1 MEENKDEEIVKEQD
15 EDTAKDVSED
25 TEEKK
30 SSEVEKDESEA
41 GAEAEEISE
50 EPLNGDEEEEE
61 EDDEEDEAEAASEDR
76 SDELEKRYM
85 SLYAEYDNYRKR
97 TQKEKE
103 NLYADAV
110 ADVTTE
116 FLTVIDN
123 IDRAVTNAKGADEN
137 SIDKVIEGIE
147 LLGRQAGDV
156 LTKIG
161 VEEIK
166 TERGEKFDPNIHEA
180 VMHVEDDDLG
190 EQEIAMVFSKGYM
203 YKGKVIRHVVVQVAN

>member
-1 MEENKDEEIVKEQD
+1 MEENKDEEILNAQEEENSEATAEEAAPEEKETEDTVKET
-15 EDTAKDVSED
+15 E
-25 TEEKK
+25 TEETEE
-30 SSEVEKDESEA
+30 SS
-41 GAEAEEISE
+41 EAEEAAEDSDKKSE
-50 EPLNGDEEEEE
+50 
-61 EDDEEDEAEAASEDR
+61 
-76 SDELEKRYM
+76 ELEKRYM

-110 ADVTTE
+110 ADVAKE
-116 FLTVIDN
+116 FLAVIDN
-123 IDRAVTNAKGADEN
+123 IDRAVETAKGADEN

-147 LLGRQAGDV
+147 LLGRQAGDI

-166 TERGEKFDPNIHEA
+166 AERGEKFDPNLHEA
-180 VMHVEDDDLG
+180 VMHVEDEDLG
-190 EQEIAMVFSKGYM
+190 EQEIAMVFTKGYM

>member
-1 MEENKDEEIVKEQD
+1 MEENKDEEILNAQEEKNSEATAEEAAPEEKETEDTVKE
-15 EDTAKDVSED
+15 T
-25 TEEKK
+25 
-30 SSEVEKDESEA
+30 
-41 GAEAEEISE
+41 EAEETE
-50 EPLNGDEEEEE
+50 ESS
-61 EDDEEDEAEAASEDR
+61 EAEEAAEDSDKKSE
-76 SDELEKRYM
+76 ELEKRYM

-110 ADVTTE
+110 ADVAKE
-116 FLTVIDN
+116 FLAVIDN
-123 IDRAVTNAKGADEN
+123 IDRAVETAKGADEN

-147 LLGRQAGDV
+147 LLGRQAGDI

-166 TERGEKFDPNIHEA
+166 AERGEKFDPNFHEA
-180 VMHVEDDDLG
+180 VMHVEDEDLG
-190 EQEIAMVFSKGYM
+190 EQEIAMVFTKGYM

>member
-1 MEENKDEEIVKEQD
+1 MEENKDEEILKEQ
-15 EDTAKDVSED
+15 EEEVSEETENEETAASAEGSEETVEETGE
-25 TEEKK
+25 TEE
-30 SSEVEKDESEA
+30 S
-41 GAEAEEISE
+41 AEAEEAA
-50 EPLNGDEEEEE
+50 
-61 EDDEEDEAEAASEDR
+61 EDSDNKAE
-76 SDELEKRYM
+76 ELEKRYM

-110 ADVTTE
+110 ADVAKE
-116 FLTVIDN
+116 FLAVLDN
-123 IDRAVTNAKGADEN
+123 IDRAVETAKGADEN

-147 LLGRQAGDV
+147 LLGRQAGDI

-166 TERGEKFDPNIHEA
+166 TERGEKFDPNLHEA
-180 VMHVEDDDLG
+180 VMHVEDEDLG
-190 EQEIAMVFSKGYM
+190 EQEIAMVFTKGYM

>member
-1 MEENKDEEIVKEQD
+1 MEENKDEEILNAQ
-15 EDTAKDVSED
+15 
-25 TEEKK
+25 EE
-30 SSEVEKDESEA
+30 ENSEA
-41 GAEAEEISE
+41 PAEETEKEAKEAEETVE
-50 EPLNGDEEEEE
+50 EAEEEETE
-61 EDDEEDEAEAASEDR
+61 ESSEAEEAAEDSDKKSE
-76 SDELEKRYM
+76 ELEKRYM

-110 ADVTTE
+110 ADVAKE
-116 FLTVIDN
+116 FLAVIDN
-123 IDRAVTNAKGADEN
+123 IDRAVETAKGADEN

-147 LLGRQAGDV
+147 LLGRQAGDI

-166 TERGEKFDPNIHEA
+166 AERGEKFDPNFHEA
-180 VMHVEDDDLG
+180 VMHVEDEDLG
-190 EQEIAMVFSKGYM
+190 EQEIAMVFTKGYM

>member
-1 MEENKDEEIVKEQD
+1 MEENKDEEILNAQEEETSEEAEA
-15 EDTAKDVSED
+15 EDTVVAEE
-25 TEEKK
+25 TEEAA
-30 SSEVEKDESEA
+30 ETEES
-41 GAEAEEISE
+41 AEAEEAA
-50 EPLNGDEEEEE
+50 
-61 EDDEEDEAEAASEDR
+61 ED
-76 SDELEKRYM
+76 SDSKSAELEKRYM

-110 ADVTTE
+110 ADVAKE
-116 FLTVIDN
+116 FLAVIDN
-123 IDRAVTNAKGADEN
+123 IDRAVATAKDADEN
-137 SIDKVIEGIE
+137 SVAKVIEGIE
-147 LLGRQAGDV
+147 LLGKQAGDI

-166 TERGEKFDPNIHEA
+166 ADRGEKFDPNLHEA

-190 EQEIAMVFSKGYM
+190 EQEIAMVFTKGYM

>member
-1 MEENKDEEIVKEQD
+1 MEENKDEEILNAQEEENSEATAEEAAPEEKETEDTVKE
-15 EDTAKDVSED
+15 T
-25 TEEKK
+25 
-30 SSEVEKDESEA
+30 
-41 GAEAEEISE
+41 EAEETE
-50 EPLNGDEEEEE
+50 ESS
-61 EDDEEDEAEAASEDR
+61 EAEEAAEDSDKKSE
-76 SDELEKRYM
+76 ELEKRYM

-110 ADVTTE
+110 ADVAKE
-116 FLTVIDN
+116 FLAVIDN
-123 IDRAVTNAKGADEN
+123 IDRAVETAKGADEN

-147 LLGRQAGDV
+147 LLGRQAGDI

-166 TERGEKFDPNIHEA
+166 AERGEKFDPNFHEA
-180 VMHVEDDDLG
+180 VMHVEDEDLG
-190 EQEIAMVFSKGYM
+190 EQEIAMVFTKGYM

>member
-1 MEENKDEEIVKEQD
+1 MEENKDEEILNAQEEENSEATAEEAAPEEKETEDTVKE
-15 EDTAKDVSED
+15 T
-25 TEEKK
+25 
-30 SSEVEKDESEA
+30 
-41 GAEAEEISE
+41 EAEETE
-50 EPLNGDEEEEE
+50 ESS
-61 EDDEEDEAEAASEDR
+61 EAEEAAEDSDKKSE
-76 SDELEKRYM
+76 ELEKRYM

-110 ADVTTE
+110 ADVAKE
-116 FLTVIDN
+116 FLAVIDN
-123 IDRAVTNAKGADEN
+123 IDRAVETAKGADEN

-147 LLGRQAGDV
+147 LLGRQAGDI

-166 TERGEKFDPNIHEA
+166 AERGEKFDPNLHEA
-180 VMHVEDDDLG
+180 VMHVEDEDLG
-190 EQEIAMVFSKGYM
+190 EQEIAMVFTKGYM

>member
-1 MEENKDEEIVKEQD
+1 MEENKDEEILKEQ
-15 EDTAKDVSED
+15 EEEVSEEAKAEETAASAEE
-25 TEEKK
+25 TEETADGA
-30 SSEVEKDESEA
+30 EEKEES
-41 GAEAEEISE
+41 AEAEEAAEDSDNKSE
-50 EPLNGDEEEEE
+50 
-61 EDDEEDEAEAASEDR
+61 
-76 SDELEKRYM
+76 ELEKRYM

-110 ADVTTE
+110 ADVAKE
-116 FLTVIDN
+116 FLAVLDN
-123 IDRAVTNAKGADEN
+123 IDRAVETAKGADEK

-147 LLGRQAGDV
+147 LLGRQAGDI

-166 TERGEKFDPNIHEA
+166 AERGEKFDPNFHEA
-180 VMHVEDDDLG
+180 VMHVEDEDLG
-190 EQEIAMVFSKGYM
+190 EQEIAMVFTKGYM

>member
-1 MEENKDEEIVKEQD
+1 MEENKDEEILNAQEEENSEATAEEAAPEEKETEDTVKE
-15 EDTAKDVSED
+15 T
-25 TEEKK
+25 
-30 SSEVEKDESEA
+30 
-41 GAEAEEISE
+41 EAEETE
-50 EPLNGDEEEEE
+50 ESS
-61 EDDEEDEAEAASEDR
+61 EAEEAAEDSDKKSE
-76 SDELEKRYM
+76 ELEKRYM

-110 ADVTTE
+110 ADVAKE
-116 FLTVIDN
+116 FLAVIDN
-123 IDRAVTNAKGADEN
+123 IDRAVETAKGADEN

-147 LLGRQAGDV
+147 LLGRQAGDI

-166 TERGEKFDPNIHEA
+166 AERGEKFDPNFHEA
-180 VMHVEDDDLG
+180 VMHFGDEERG
-190 EQEIAMVFSKGYM
+190 EQEIAIVVTMGDM

>member
-1 MEENKDEEIVKEQD
+1 MEENKDEEILNAQEEENSEATAEEAAPEEKETEDTVKE
-15 EDTAKDVSED
+15 T
-25 TEEKK
+25 
-30 SSEVEKDESEA
+30 
-41 GAEAEEISE
+41 EAEEAAEDSDKKSE
-50 EPLNGDEEEEE
+50 
-61 EDDEEDEAEAASEDR
+61 
-76 SDELEKRYM
+76 ELEKRYM

-110 ADVTTE
+110 ADVAKE
-116 FLTVIDN
+116 FLAVIDN
-123 IDRAVTNAKGADEN
+123 IDRAVETAKGADEN

-147 LLGRQAGDV
+147 LLGRQAGDI

-166 TERGEKFDPNIHEA
+166 AERGEKFDPNFHEA
-180 VMHVEDDDLG
+180 VMHVEDEDLG
-190 EQEIAMVFSKGYM
+190 EQEIAMVFTKGYM

>member
-1 MEENKDEEIVKEQD
+1 MEENKDEEILNAQE
-15 EDTAKDVSED
+15 EETSE
-25 TEEKK
+25 E
-30 SSEVEKDESEA
+30 
-41 GAEAEEISE
+41 AEAEETVAAE
-50 EPLNGDEEEEE
+50 ETEEAAETEESA
-61 EDDEEDEAEAASEDR
+61 EAEEAAED
-76 SDELEKRYM
+76 SDSKSAELEKRYM

-110 ADVTTE
+110 ADVAKE
-116 FLTVIDN
+116 FLAVIDN
-123 IDRAVTNAKGADEN
+123 IDRAVATAKDADEN
-137 SIDKVIEGIE
+137 SVAKVIEGIE
-147 LLGRQAGDV
+147 LLGKQAGDI

-166 TERGEKFDPNIHEA
+166 ADRGEKFDPNLHEA

-190 EQEIAMVFSKGYM
+190 EQEIAMVFTKGYM

>member
-1 MEENKDEEIVKEQD
+1 MEENKDEEIVFGQD
-15 EDTAKDVSED
+15 EETAKEVAEE
-25 TEEKK
+25 TEKK
-30 SSEVEKDESEA
+30 PSD
-41 GAEAEEISE
+41 AENEEETIEE
-50 EPLNGDEEEEE
+50 EPIEEVLEDDEDDEEEEE
-61 EDDEEDEAEAASEDR
+61 ASGEDR

-116 FLTVIDN
+116 FLTVLDN
-123 IDRAVTNAKGADEN
+123 IDRAVANAKGADEN

-180 VMHVEDDDLG
+180 VMHVEDEDLG

>member
-1 MEENKDEEIVKEQD
+1 MEENKDEEILKEQ
-15 EDTAKDVSED
+15 EEEVSEEAKAEENAASAEE
-25 TEEKK
+25 TEETADGA
-30 SSEVEKDESEA
+30 EEKEES
-41 GAEAEEISE
+41 AEAEEAAEDSDNKSE
-50 EPLNGDEEEEE
+50 
-61 EDDEEDEAEAASEDR
+61 
-76 SDELEKRYM
+76 ELEKRYM

-110 ADVTTE
+110 ADVAKE
-116 FLTVIDN
+116 FLAVLDN
-123 IDRAVTNAKGADEN
+123 IDRAVETAKGADEN

-147 LLGRQAGDV
+147 LLGRQAGDI

-166 TERGEKFDPNIHEA
+166 AERGEKFDPNLHEA
-180 VMHVEDDDLG
+180 VMHVEDEDLG
-190 EQEIAMVFSKGYM
+190 EQEIAMVFTKGYM

>member
-1 MEENKDEEIVKEQD
+1 MEENKDEEILKEQ
-15 EDTAKDVSED
+15 EEEVSEEAKAEETAASAEE
-25 TEEKK
+25 TEETADGA
-30 SSEVEKDESEA
+30 EEKEES
-41 GAEAEEISE
+41 AEAEEAAEDSDNKSE
-50 EPLNGDEEEEE
+50 
-61 EDDEEDEAEAASEDR
+61 
-76 SDELEKRYM
+76 ELEKRYM

-110 ADVTTE
+110 ADVAKE
-116 FLTVIDN
+116 FLAVLDN
-123 IDRAVTNAKGADEN
+123 IDRAVETAKGADEN

-147 LLGRQAGDV
+147 LLGRQAGDI

-166 TERGEKFDPNIHEA
+166 AERGEKFDPNLHEA
-180 VMHVEDDDLG
+180 VMHVEDEDLG
-190 EQEIAMVFSKGYM
+190 EQEIAMVFTKGYM

>member
-1 MEENKDEEIVKEQD
+1 MEENKDEEILKAQEEENSEATAEEAAPEEKETEDTVKE
-15 EDTAKDVSED
+15 T
-25 TEEKK
+25 
-30 SSEVEKDESEA
+30 
-41 GAEAEEISE
+41 EAEETE
-50 EPLNGDEEEEE
+50 ESS
-61 EDDEEDEAEAASEDR
+61 EAEEAAEDSDKKSE
-76 SDELEKRYM
+76 ELEKRYM

-110 ADVTTE
+110 ADVAKE
-116 FLTVIDN
+116 FLAVIDN
-123 IDRAVTNAKGADEN
+123 IDRAVETAKGADEN

-147 LLGRQAGDV
+147 LLGRQAGDI

-166 TERGEKFDPNIHEA
+166 AERGEKFDPNFHEA
-180 VMHVEDDDLG
+180 VMHVEDEDLG
-190 EQEIAMVFSKGYM
+190 EQEIAMVFTKGYM

>member
-1 MEENKDEEIVKEQD
+1 MEENKDEEILKEQ
-15 EDTAKDVSED
+15 EEEVSEEAKAEETAASAEE
-25 TEEKK
+25 TEETADGA
-30 SSEVEKDESEA
+30 EEKEES
-41 GAEAEEISE
+41 AEAEEAAEDSDNKSE
-50 EPLNGDEEEEE
+50 
-61 EDDEEDEAEAASEDR
+61 
-76 SDELEKRYM
+76 ELEKRYM

-110 ADVTTE
+110 ADVAKE
-116 FLTVIDN
+116 FLAVLDN
-123 IDRAVTNAKGADEN
+123 IDRAVETAKGADEN

-147 LLGRQAGDV
+147 LLGRQAGDI

-166 TERGEKFDPNIHEA
+166 TERGEKFDPNLHEA
-180 VMHVEDDDLG
+180 VMHVEDEDLG
-190 EQEIAMVFSKGYM
+190 EQEIAMVFTKGYM

>member
-1 MEENKDEEIVKEQD
+1 MEENKDEEILKEQ
-15 EDTAKDVSED
+15 EEEVSEEAKAEETAASSEE
-25 TEEKK
+25 TEETADGA
-30 SSEVEKDESEA
+30 EEKEES
-41 GAEAEEISE
+41 AEAEEAAEDSDNKSE
-50 EPLNGDEEEEE
+50 
-61 EDDEEDEAEAASEDR
+61 
-76 SDELEKRYM
+76 ELEKRYM

-110 ADVTTE
+110 ADVAKE
-116 FLTVIDN
+116 FLAVLDN
-123 IDRAVTNAKGADEN
+123 IDRAVETAKGADEK

-147 LLGRQAGDV
+147 LLGRQAGDI

-166 TERGEKFDPNIHEA
+166 AERGEKFDPNFHEA
-180 VMHVEDDDLG
+180 VMHVEDEDLG
-190 EQEIAMVFSKGYM
+190 EQEIAMVFTKGYM

>member
-1 MEENKDEEIVKEQD
+1 MEENKDEEILKAQEEENSEATAEEAAPEEKETEDTVKE
-15 EDTAKDVSED
+15 T
-25 TEEKK
+25 
-30 SSEVEKDESEA
+30 
-41 GAEAEEISE
+41 EAEEAAEDSDKKSE
-50 EPLNGDEEEEE
+50 
-61 EDDEEDEAEAASEDR
+61 
-76 SDELEKRYM
+76 ELEKRYM

-110 ADVTTE
+110 ADVAKE
-116 FLTVIDN
+116 FLAVIDN
-123 IDRAVTNAKGADEN
+123 IDRAVETAKGADEN

-147 LLGRQAGDV
+147 LLGRQAGDI

-166 TERGEKFDPNIHEA
+166 AERGEKFDPNFHEA
-180 VMHVEDDDLG
+180 VMHVEDEDLG
-190 EQEIAMVFSKGYM
+190 EQEIAMVFTKGYM